1 MEIEDIKKIHFI
13 GIGGI
18 GVSALAAY
26 FLKKGKQVSGSDAEI
41 SPIIQDLKYQGA
53 KIFDSHDKANISRDL
68 DLVVYSEAVPEDNS
82 ELLAAKDYK
91 ITLKSYAE
99 ALGELMKDYYG
110 ITVSGT
116 NGKTTTTAIL
126 GLILESADLD
136 PTVILGGK
144 VNLWDS
150 NLRFGESNYFVAEGC
165 EYRRNMLHLSPQ
177 MIILTNIEEDHL
189 DYYKDIDDIKDA
201 FTNYVKK
208 LSAKGVLIF
217 NVDDPQSQEI
227 VNQTKAEKISYGLD
241 NEADLVAVG
250 LSQQSGQQTFNLVWQ
265 GKNLGKFE
273 IAVPGKFN
281 IYNALAAS
289 AAAFK
294 LGVQP
299 EVIKEVLRDFKGSWR
314 RFEKVGEVE
323 GKIIISDYAH
333 HPTAVQA
340 TIQAAKEFY
349 PEKKIL
355 TVFQPHQQDRTSKL
369 FDSFVKSFGEADEII
384 LAEIYQVTGREKIKN
399 LISSKDLV
407 QAVKKIKN
415 HPPIS
420 YTADNQQTE
429 EMIHTRLNDF
439 DVVLIMGAG
448 DIYKVAESLVSY
460 GMD

>member
-1 MEIEDIKKIHFI
+1 MEIKDIKKIHFI

-26 FLKKGKQVSGSDAEI
+26 FLKKGKQVSGSDVEI

-53 KIFDSHDKANISRDL
+53 EIFDSHDKANISRDL
-68 DLVVYSEAVPEDNS
+68 DLVVYSEAVPEDNP
-82 ELLAAKDYK
+82 ELLAAKNYN
-91 ITLKSYAE
+91 ITLKSFAE
-99 ALGELMKDYYG
+99 ALGELMKSYYG
-110 ITVSGT
+110 IAVSGT

-189 DYYKDIDDIKDA
+189 DYYKNIDDIKDA
-201 FTNYVKK
+201 FTSYVKK
-208 LSAKGVLIF
+208 LPAKGVLIF
-217 NVDDPQSQEI
+217 NVDDLQSQEI
-227 VNQTKAEKISYGLD
+227 VNQTQAEKISYGLE

-250 LSQQSGQQTFNLVWQ
+250 LSQQPGQQTFNLVWQ
-265 GKNLGKFE
+265 GKNLGQFE

-294 LGVQP
+294 LDVRP

-314 RFEKVGEVE
+314 RFEKVGEIE

-333 HPTAVQA
+333 HPTAVKA
-340 TIQAAKEFY
+340 TIKAAKEFY
-349 PEKKIL
+349 PDKKIL

-369 FDSFVKSFGEADEII
+369 FDSFVKSFQEADEII
-384 LAEIYQVTGREKIKN
+384 LAEIYQVTGREEIKN
-399 LISSKDLV
+399 LISSKDLAK
-407 QAVKKIKN
+407 AVKKIKN

-429 EMIHTRLNDF
+429 EMIHARLNDF
-439 DVVLIMGAG
+439 DVILIMGAG
-448 DIYKVAESLVSY
+448 DIYKIAESLVSY
-460 GMD
+460 GID